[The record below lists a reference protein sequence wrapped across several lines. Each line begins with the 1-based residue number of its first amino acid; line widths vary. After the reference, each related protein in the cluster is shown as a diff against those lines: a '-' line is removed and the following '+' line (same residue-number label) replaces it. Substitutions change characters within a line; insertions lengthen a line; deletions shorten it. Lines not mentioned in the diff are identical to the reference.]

1 MEVDDI
7 YNFCNYYYF
16 FIIFIDI
23 SNIKKKIGGNY
34 AKKETI
40 KENM

>member
-7 YNFCNYYYF
+7 YSFFNYYYF

-23 SNIKKKIGGNY
+23 SNIKKIGDNY